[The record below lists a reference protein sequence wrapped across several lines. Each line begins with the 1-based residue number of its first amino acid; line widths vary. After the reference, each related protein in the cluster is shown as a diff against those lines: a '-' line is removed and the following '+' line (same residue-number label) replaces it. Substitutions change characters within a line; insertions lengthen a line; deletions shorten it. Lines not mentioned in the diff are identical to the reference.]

1 MVAPVAAGVYY
12 VVVTIAGTATRQ
24 LIKVKGKEAAQK
36 LATQIGGKVYK
47 DGTKR
52 VVEMLR
58 HAKKK
63 TKDWGKFNVE
73 TTKNSKVIKD
83 LIKKKQSITQ
93 KVKDKTKTLKETI
106 TSVFKRKKP
115 KPKVVEKKEPKVEVK
130 KTSTKTDGGGPKLRT
145 QKESAELTRLLK
157 KQKELAAKLKKAKT
171 KAEKDKINK
180 QLMPIAKKIHKINP
194 NQFKP
199 KPKKGDTIFQKG
211 KKMVWTGTKWT
222 AWTVGVAAAL
232 KAGEKI
238 LGSMKTDADNT
249 QIRWQLDG
257 VVYKNY
263 EDYNKALKK
272 KKKEE
277 KNKTE
282 VKKDD
287 KKTEVK
293 KDKSTKTKVINT
305 KGGQKVLPKS
315 GSSKNLKTKT
325 VDRVIKKEDVKT
337 VDNKKAISNNNKGTA
352 KGTSWKDYKTISA
365 AQRAGSP
372 FFNRDGVKKAA
383 VTAEQL
389 TKSGLTLNRY
399 MNIKLGKTA
408 RKK

>member
-12 VVVTIAGTATRQ
+12 VVVTIAGTAARQ

-36 LATQIGGKVYK
+36 LATQVGGKVYK

-58 HAKKK
+58 HATDK
-63 TKDWGKFNVE
+63 TKDWGKFNKV
-73 TTKNSKVIKD
+73 TTQGSKVIKD
-83 LIKKKQSITQ
+83 LIKKKQSVTQ
-93 KVKDKTKTLKETI
+93 KVKDKTKTLKDTI
-106 TSVFKRKKP
+106 TSVFKRKKKP

-199 KPKKGDTIFQKG
+199 KPKTDKPNWDKAKKAG
-211 KKMVWTGTKWT
+211 KVLGL
-222 AWTVGVAAAL
+222 AAL
-232 KAGEKI
+232 GGVGYEAGKKI

-257 VVYKNY
+257 VVYKNF
-263 EDYNKALKK
+263 EDYNKAKK
-272 KKKEE
+272 KADKNKKKVEKKE
-277 KNKTE
+277 
-282 VKKDD
+282 
-287 KKTEVK
+287 
-293 KDKSTKTKVINT
+293 DKSTKTKVINT
-305 KGGQKVLPKS
+305 KGGQKGLPKS
-315 GSSKNLKTKT
+315 DSSKKLINKQ

-337 VDNKKAISNNNKGTA
+337 IDNKKKISSNN
-352 KGTSWKDYKTISA
+352 KGTSWKDHKTISA

-372 FFNRDGVKKAA
+372 FFNKDGVKKAA

>member
-12 VVVTIAGTATRQ
+12 VVVTIAGTAARQ

-36 LATQIGGKVYK
+36 LATQVGGKVYK

-58 HAKKK
+58 HAKDK
-63 TKDWGKFNVE
+63 TKDWGKFNKV
-73 TTKNSKVIKD
+73 TTQGSKVIKD

-93 KVKDKTKTLKETI
+93 KVKDKTKTLKDTI
-106 TSVFKRKKP
+106 TSVFKRKKKP
-115 KPKVVEKKEPKVEVK
+115 KPKVVEKKEPTIEITKSNK
-130 KTSTKTDGGGPKLRT
+130 KTKTKSSGPTLSTKPPKKGGTP
-145 QKESAELTRLLK
+145 
-157 KQKELAAKLKKAKT
+157 KT
-171 KAEKDKINK
+171 K
-180 QLMPIAKKIHKINP
+180 
-194 NQFKP
+194 
-199 KPKKGDTIFQKG
+199 KPKKGDTMIQKG

-232 KAGEKI
+232 GAGQKI
-238 LGSMKTDADNT
+238 LSSMKTDADNK
-249 QIRWQLDG
+249 QIKWQHKG

-263 EDYNKALKK
+263 ADYKKAMEADKNKK
-272 KKKEE
+272 KVEKKE
-277 KNKTE
+277 
-282 VKKDD
+282 
-287 KKTEVK
+287 
-293 KDKSTKTKVINT
+293 DKSTKTKVINT
-305 KGGQKVLPKS
+305 KGGQKGLPKS
-315 GSSKNLKTKT
+315 GSSKKLINKQ

-337 VDNKKAISNNNKGTA
+337 IDNKKAISSKNKGTA
-352 KGTSWKDYKTISA
+352 KGTSWKDHKTISA

-372 FFNRDGVKKAA
+372 FFNKDGVKKAA

>member
-12 VVVTIAGTATRQ
+12 VVVTIAGTAARQ

-36 LATQIGGKVYK
+36 LATQVGGKVYK

-58 HAKKK
+58 HATDK
-63 TKDWGKFNVE
+63 TKDWGKFNKV
-73 TTKNSKVIKD
+73 TTQGSKVIKD
-83 LIKKKQSITQ
+83 LIKKKQSVTQ
-93 KVKDKTKTLKETI
+93 KVKDKTKTLKDTI
-106 TSVFKRKKP
+106 TSVFKRKKKP

-199 KPKKGDTIFQKG
+199 TPKTDKPNWDKAKKAG
-211 KKMVWTGTKWT
+211 KVLGL
-222 AWTVGVAAAL
+222 AAL
-232 KAGEKI
+232 GGVGYEAGKKI

-257 VVYKNY
+257 VVYKNF
-263 EDYNKALKK
+263 EDYNKAKK
-272 KKKEE
+272 KADKNKKKVEKKE
-277 KNKTE
+277 
-282 VKKDD
+282 
-287 KKTEVK
+287 
-293 KDKSTKTKVINT
+293 DKSTKTKVINT
-305 KGGQKVLPKS
+305 KGGQKGLPKS
-315 GSSKNLKTKT
+315 DSSKKLINKQ

-337 VDNKKAISNNNKGTA
+337 IDNKKKISSNN
-352 KGTSWKDYKTISA
+352 KGTSWKDHKTISA

-372 FFNRDGVKKAA
+372 FFNKDGVKKAA

>member
-12 VVVTIAGTATRQ
+12 VVVTIAGTAARQ

-36 LATQIGGKVYK
+36 LATQVGGKVYK

-58 HAKKK
+58 HAKNK
-63 TKDWGKFNVE
+63 TKDWGKLNVE

-106 TSVFKRKKP
+106 TSVFKRKKKP

-199 KPKKGDTIFQKG
+199 KPKTDKPKWSKTKKAG
-211 KKMVWTGTKWT
+211 KFLGL
-222 AWTVGVAAAL
+222 AAL
-232 KAGEKI
+232 GGVGYEAGKKI

-277 KNKTE
+277 KNKTV

-287 KKTEVK
+287 KKTVVK
-293 KDKSTKTKVINT
+293 KDKSSKTKVINT
-305 KGGQKVLPKS
+305 KGGQ
-315 GSSKNLKTKT
+315 N
-325 VDRVIKKEDVKT
+325 DRVIKKEDVKT
-337 VDNKKAISNNNKGTA
+337 IDNKKTTNNNQKSKNIATSSSSGGTA

>member
-12 VVVTIAGTATRQ
+12 VVVTIAGTAARQ

-36 LATQIGGKVYK
+36 LATQVGGKVYK

-58 HAKKK
+58 HATDK
-63 TKDWGKFNVE
+63 TKDWGKFNKV
-73 TTKNSKVIKD
+73 TTQGSKVIKD

-93 KVKDKTKTLKETI
+93 KVKDKTKTLKDTI
-106 TSVFKRKKP
+106 TSVFKRKKKP

-199 KPKKGDTIFQKG
+199 KPKTDKPNWDKAKKAG
-211 KKMVWTGTKWT
+211 KVLGL
-222 AWTVGVAAAL
+222 AAL
-232 KAGEKI
+232 GGVGYEAGKKI
-238 LGSMKTDADNT
+238 LGSMNTDADNT

-257 VVYKNY
+257 VVYKNF
-263 EDYNKALKK
+263 EDYNKAKK
-272 KKKEE
+272 KADKNKKKVEKKE
-277 KNKTE
+277 
-282 VKKDD
+282 
-287 KKTEVK
+287 
-293 KDKSTKTKVINT
+293 DKSTKTKVINT
-305 KGGQKVLPKS
+305 KGGQKGLPKS
-315 GSSKNLKTKT
+315 DSSKKLINKQ

-337 VDNKKAISNNNKGTA
+337 IDNKKKISSNN
-352 KGTSWKDYKTISA
+352 KGTSWKDHKTISA

-372 FFNRDGVKKAA
+372 FFNKDGVKKAA

>member
-12 VVVTIAGTATRQ
+12 VVVTIAGTAARQ

-36 LATQIGGKVYK
+36 LDTQVGGKVYK

-58 HAKKK
+58 HATDK
-63 TKDWGKFNVE
+63 TKDWGKFNKV
-73 TTKNSKVIKD
+73 TTQGSKVIKD
-83 LIKKKQSITQ
+83 LIKKKQSVTQ
-93 KVKDKTKTLKETI
+93 KVKDKTKTLKDTI
-106 TSVFKRKKP
+106 TSVFKRKKKS

-199 KPKKGDTIFQKG
+199 KPKTDKPNWDKAKKAG
-211 KKMVWTGTKWT
+211 KVLGL
-222 AWTVGVAAAL
+222 AAL
-232 KAGEKI
+232 GGVGYEAGKKI

-257 VVYKNY
+257 VVYKNF
-263 EDYNKALKK
+263 EDYNKAKK
-272 KKKEE
+272 KADKNKKKVEKKE
-277 KNKTE
+277 
-282 VKKDD
+282 
-287 KKTEVK
+287 
-293 KDKSTKTKVINT
+293 DKSTKTKVINT
-305 KGGQKVLPKS
+305 KGGQKGLPKS
-315 GSSKNLKTKT
+315 DSSKKLINKQ

-337 VDNKKAISNNNKGTA
+337 IDNKKKISSNN
-352 KGTSWKDYKTISA
+352 KGTSWKDHKTISA

-372 FFNRDGVKKAA
+372 FFNKDGVKKAA